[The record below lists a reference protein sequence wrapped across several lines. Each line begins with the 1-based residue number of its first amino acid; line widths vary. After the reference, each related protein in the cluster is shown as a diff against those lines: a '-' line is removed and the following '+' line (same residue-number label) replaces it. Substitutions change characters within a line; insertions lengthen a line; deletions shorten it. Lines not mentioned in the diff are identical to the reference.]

1 MAEYALYSMR
11 LRQENL
17 LAPISTKIAKGQ
29 ALSDYRQSLRLNWHD
44 VERTLMRSESDKLSP
59 AMQQYYW
66 SRVRDLCHTTKKRRK
81 QSRTH

>member
-1 MAEYALYSMR
+1 MAAEYALYRMR

-17 LAPISTKIAKGQ
+17 LAPISSEIAKGQ
-29 ALSDYRQSLRLNWHD
+29 ALSDYQQSLRLNWHD
-44 VERTLMRSESDKLSP
+44 VERTLMQNESDKLSP

-66 SRVRDLCHTTKKRRK
+66 ARVKDLSLTKKRRK